1 MILADCSILYSRK
14 DIWYFKEDKEINE
27 REIATQEMQN
37 DKESVISDSYGE
49 SYDQSPDAHDYYG
62 RSGAEPLGINS
73 E

>member
-1 MILADCSILYSRK
+1 MI
-14 DIWYFKEDKEINE
+14 KEIDFM
-27 REIATQEMQN
+27 TQEMAN

-62 RSGAEPLGINS
+62 RSEGPSHLGINS

>member
-1 MILADCSILYSRK
+1 M
-14 DIWYFKEDKEINE
+14 

-62 RSGAEPLGINS
+62 RSGVEPLGINS